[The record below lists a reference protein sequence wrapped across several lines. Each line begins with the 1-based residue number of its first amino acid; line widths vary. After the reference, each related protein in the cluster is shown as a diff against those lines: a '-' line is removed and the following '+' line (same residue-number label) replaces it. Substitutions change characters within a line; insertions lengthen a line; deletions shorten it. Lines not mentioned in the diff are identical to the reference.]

1 MAAPKPVEE
10 GDEAEVQPMVMRA
23 AALSVTGDFLLL
35 VGLLFVLLGIASFV
49 TDFLD
54 VKGSGEFLVG
64 FFIIALAVVLLM
76 RSGQV
81 MPRVPRAPKAQRP
94 MEKSESYR

>member
-1 MAAPKPVEE
+1 MPAPKPVEE
-10 GDEAEVQPMVMRA
+10 EEEVEVQPMVMRA

-35 VGLLFVLLGIASFV
+35 VGLLFMLLGIASFV
-49 TDFLD
+49 TDFLN

-64 FFIIALAVVLLM
+64 FFILALAVVLLM
-76 RSGQV
+76 RSGQI
-81 MPRVPRAPKAQRP
+81 MPRVRRAPKPQRP